1 MIIWYFFY
9 HFSAGEIMYL
19 GLILFY
25 FRRGGVD
32 VDYCSILMRFLDLLL
47 YEGLHER
54 GYIWFNVYRGRF
66 VFYWFSFVL
75 ICHYFRYIVY
85 YFFRFKLDMYLL

>member
-1 MIIWYFFY
+1 
-9 HFSAGEIMYL
+9 MYL

-66 VFYWFSFVL
+66 VFIGLVLYWYVIILGILFIIFFVL
-75 ICHYFRYIVY
+75 S
-85 YFFRFKLDMYLL
+85 